1 MTRLDKREVETLMAA
16 IDTDLLQ
23 DALRMALR
31 RVLDVEGFEGD
42 WPALAK
48 LAGERARWP
57 ESQCAAVVAG
67 DVHALVELG
76 LTLNEL
82 RTL

>member
-1 MTRLDKREVETLMAA
+1 MARLDKREVETLMAA
-16 IDTDLLQ
+16 LDTDLLQ

-31 RVLDVEGFEGD
+31 RVLDVEGFDGD

-48 LAGERARWP
+48 LAGERACWP
-57 ESQCAAVVAG
+57 QSQCAAIVAG
-67 DVHALVELG
+67 EAHALVELA